1 MYEGGYKDGN
11 PDGLRTYT
19 HPDGKKYEGGWKDK
33 KLWNG
38 REYDKNGIIIGKYL
52 KGENQK

>member
-1 MYEGGYKDGN
+1 MYEGGYKDLN
-11 PDGLRTYT
+11 PDGLGTYT

-38 REYDKNGIIIGKYL
+38 TEYDKNGIIIGKYL